1 MRAISVKPVMRKMP
15 KQKRAQ
21 SLVAAVKQTCR
32 KILLAEIDVPLTTTT
47 LANLSG
53 VSVGS
58 LYQYFPNVEA
68 VVASVYEDLAL
79 EQTRSQ
85 HDYAVHELSA
95 LSLEDGIG
103 RIVAAMVSFHRQM
116 LELNPEFHRQYHEY
130 ADLNEGFNLM
140 AEDGHDTNW
149 ILTTLIRNSGYPGA
163 EPEIQLMA
171 SLVIEVIRTTINVVI
186 RESPEALFDILFE
199 QRLLAMCLGLL
210 GQAKT

>member
-15 KQKRAQ
+15 KQERAQ

-32 KILLAEIDVPLTTTT
+32 KILLAEIDVPLTTTA

-85 HDYAVHELSA
+85 HDYAVHELSELPVEEG
-95 LSLEDGIG
+95 LSYI
-103 RIVAAMVSFHRQM
+103 ISAIVSFHQRM
-116 LELNPEFHRQYHEY
+116 LVLNPDFHRKYHEY
-130 ADLNEGFNLM
+130 ADLNECFNLM
-140 AEDGHDTNW
+140 AEDGRDTNW
-149 ILTTLIRNSGYPGA
+149 IVTTLIQRSGYPGSK
-163 EPEIQLMA
+163 PDIQLLA
-171 SLVIEVIRTTINVVI
+171 SLVIEVIRTAINVVI
-186 RESPEALFDILFE
+186 RKSPDTVFDASFE
-199 QRLLAMCLGLL
+199 PRMLAMCLGLL
-210 GQAKT
+210 DQAKT